1 MKNRV
6 NRPGMAKTKNI
17 TEYRNEK
24 SKENIKNQNYN

>member
-1 MKNRV
+1 MKNWA